1 MKKQKKGYSAYFA
14 GFTITLILVTTYVI
28 SPTALIRL
36 DYFFQNIHFQIRGP
50 IEPTSNIVIGKID
63 EKSIDTLG
71 RWPWPRSTFAKIT
84 ESLSSLD
91 ASVIAF
97 DIIFSSPEKNPL
109 EDHLIK
115 LDKIIPENI
124 PENSSAKNYLKNIL
138 NQSNPDEIF
147 SKTLSDGSPAVLGY
161 FFHFSPDGLDHLS
174 EEKRHQYFEDIKKS
188 QFRGFLKS
196 RSDLD
201 ISHLPFPKAYAIES
215 NLASFS
221 DAASGSGYLTFN
233 VDLDGMIRRLPL
245 MVRYNDSSSNKD
257 FYFPP
262 LSLRIL
268 ETYLEGT
275 LLFRVGE
282 AGMEEVIMDSDD
294 SVILPTNSKGELEI
308 NHLGPRGTFSS
319 FSVADLLQPEKQ
331 SELKEKI
338 KGNIV
343 LLGATATA
351 LEDLRSTPFDPV
363 LPGVEIHATVLDN
376 FFNKSFLSQASPLYD
391 LLLIIL
397 TGILCTLI
405 YSRIKPVTGLIFWI
419 LSSGLLFFLSHWTFV
434 EKGFWLTDIYP
445 FFTNTAIATL
455 LMVDHFLR
463 EEEQTKF
470 IKEVF
475 GQYLSPRVV
484 KDLLT
489 DPSRLKL
496 GGEQRVLTAFFT
508 DLANFTTFSEK
519 LSAEELVSL
528 LNSYFTEMTDIL
540 IKNDGTLDRY
550 DGDAI
555 KAFFGAPLYF
565 EDHAKRACWTCIE
578 MQERLSE
585 LRKEYKEQ
593 GKPELVMRVGINT
606 GQMVV
611 GNMGSSTRMNYGM
624 NGDSVNLA
632 ARLEGANKQY
642 GTCTLISEFTYQEA
656 KDFIEVREL
665 DTLRVVGRST
675 PIKIYELL
683 GKKGSNNFPIALA
696 DYLEGLANYKAQKWQ
711 AAIESFQRA
720 LKIDPEDGPSK
731 TYLERCNIFIESPPE
746 EGWDGVFNLT
756 KK

>member
-1 MKKQKKGYSAYFA
+1 IAE
-14 GFTITLILVTTYVI
+14 V
-28 SPTALIRL
+28 
-36 DYFFQNIHFQIRGP
+36 
-50 IEPTSNIVIGKID
+50 D
-63 EKSIDTLG
+63 EKSIDQLG

-84 ESLSSLD
+84 ESLSSLE

-109 EDHLIK
+109 EDNLIA
-115 LDKIIPENI
+115 LDKMIPENNTEI
-124 PENSSAKNYLKNIL
+124 SSAKIYL
-138 NQSNPDEIF
+138 NQLINQQNPDDFF
-147 SKTLSDGSPAVLGY
+147 SKTLSEGSPTVLGY
-161 FFHFSPDGLDHLS
+161 FFHFSSDGLRHLT

-188 QFRGFLKS
+188 QFRAFLKS
-196 RSDLD
+196 QADMDLYN
-201 ISHLPFPKAYAIES
+201 LPFPIAYAIES

-233 VDLDGMIRRLPL
+233 VDIDGMIRRLPL
-245 MVRYNDSSSNKD
+245 MVRYHDNATKKD
-257 FYFPP
+257 YYFPP

-268 ETYLEGT
+268 ETYLDGT

-282 AGMEEVIMDSDD
+282 AGMEEVIMDADESA
-294 SVILPTNSKGELEI
+294 IIPTNYRGELEI

-319 FSVADLLQPEKQ
+319 FSISDLLQTDKL

-343 LLGATATA
+343 LIGATATA

-376 FFNKSFLSQASPLYD
+376 YFNKSFLSPASPLYD
-391 LLLIIL
+391 LLLIII

-405 YSRIKPVTGLIFWI
+405 YSRIKPVAGLFFWV
-419 LSSGLLFFLSHWTFV
+419 LSSALLFLLSHWFFIG
-434 EKGFWLTDIYP
+434 KGFWLTDIYP
-445 FFTNTAIATL
+445 FFTNTSIAAL
-455 LMVDHFLR
+455 LMINQFLR

-489 DPSRLKL
+489 DTSRLKL
-496 GGEQRVLTAFFT
+496 GGEQKVLSAFFT

-519 LSAEELVSL
+519 LSAEDLVSL
-528 LNSYFTEMTDIL
+528 LNHYFTEMTDIL

-585 LRKEYKEQ
+585 LRKEYKQQ

-606 GQMVV
+606 GEMVV

-642 GTCTLISEFTYQEA
+642 GTCALISESTYQEA
-656 KDFIEVREL
+656 KDYIEVREL
-665 DTLRVVGRST
+665 DTLRVVGRAT

-683 GKKGSNNFPIALA
+683 GKKGSNKFPKALP
-696 DYLEGLANYKAQKWQ
+696 DYLEGLKNYKAQKWDT
-711 AAIESFQRA
+711 AIESFENA
-720 LKIDPEDGPSK
+720 LKTDPEDGPSK
-731 TYLERCNIFIESPPE
+731 TYIERCKLFMESPP
-746 EGWDGVFNLT
+746 GKDWDGVFNLT

>member
-1 MKKQKKGYSAYFA
+1 LNTKNKGYSTYIA
-14 GFTITLILVTTYVI
+14 GFTITLLLIFIYAV
-28 SPTALIRL
+28 SPTALTRL
-36 DYFFQNIHFQIRGP
+36 DYLFQNIHFQLRGP
-50 IEPTSNIVIGKID
+50 IEPSSNIVIAEID

-84 ESLSSLD
+84 ENLSNLN

-97 DIIFSSPEKNPL
+97 DVIFSSPEKNPL
-109 EDHLIK
+109 EDNLIE
-115 LDKIIPENI
+115 LEEMIPESI
-124 PENSSAKNYLKNIL
+124 PQNSSAKNYLKQLI

-147 SKTLSDGSPAVLGY
+147 SKTLSDGSNTVLGY
-161 FFHFSPDGLDHLS
+161 FFHFSPDGLGQLT
-174 EEKRHQYFEDIKKS
+174 EEKRHHFFEDIKKS

-196 RSDLD
+196 HSDLD
-201 ISHLPFPKAYAIES
+201 ISHLLFPKVYAIES

-221 DAASGSGYLTFN
+221 DAASGSGYFTFN

-245 MVRYNDSSSNKD
+245 IVRYHDSITKKD

-282 AGMEEVIMDSDD
+282 AGMEEVIMDSDE
-294 SVILPTNSKGELEI
+294 SVIIPTNPQGELEI

-319 FSVADLLQPEKQ
+319 FSISDLLQPEKQ
-331 SELKEKI
+331 SKLKEKI
-338 KGNIV
+338 QGNIV
-343 LLGATATA
+343 LIGATATA
-351 LEDLRSTPFDPV
+351 LEDLRSTPFDPA
-363 LPGVEIHATVLDN
+363 LPGVEIHATILDN

-391 LLLIIL
+391 LLLIII

-405 YSRIKPVTGLIFWI
+405 YSRIKPFSGLIFWVF
-419 LSSGLLFFLSHWTFV
+419 SSLMFFLFGHWVFV

-445 FFTNTAIATL
+445 FFTNTSIAAL
-455 LMVDHFLR
+455 IMINHYIR

-496 GGEQRVLTAFFT
+496 GGEQKELSAFFT

-519 LSAEELVSL
+519 LSAEDLVSL

-540 IKNDGTLDRY
+540 IRNDGTLDRY

-555 KAFFGAPLYF
+555 KAFFGAPMYF
-565 EDHAKRACWTCIE
+565 KDHAKRACWTCIE

-585 LRKEYKEQ
+585 LRKEYKQQ

-606 GQMVV
+606 GEMVV
-611 GNMGSSTRMNYGM
+611 GNIGSSTRMSYGM

-642 GTCTLISEFTYQEA
+642 GSCSLISESTYQQA
-656 KDFIEVREL
+656 KEFIEVREL
-665 DTLRVVGRST
+665 DTLRVVGRAT

-683 GKKGSNNFPIALA
+683 GKKGSDNFPIALS
-696 DYLEGLANYKAQKWQ
+696 DYLEGLDNYKAQNWQ
-711 AAIESFQRA
+711 DAIKNFQKA
-720 LKIDPEDGPSK
+720 LKIDPDDGPSN
-731 TYLERCNIFIESPPE
+731 TYLERCKIFMKSPPGE
-746 EGWDGVFNLT
+746 DWDGIFNLT

>member
-1 MKKQKKGYSAYFA
+1 LINNKKKYSIYFS
-14 GFTITLILVTTYVI
+14 GLVITLAVLCAYVVF
-28 SPTALIRL
+28 PNALTRL
-36 DYFFQNIHFQIRGP
+36 DYLFQNFHFQLRGP
-50 IEPTSNIVIGKID
+50 IKPTSNIVIGRID

-84 ESLSSLD
+84 ENLSSLN
-91 ASVIAF
+91 AKVIAY
-97 DIIFSSPEKNPL
+97 DVIFSSPEKFPSEEN
-109 EDHLIK
+109 LIE
-115 LDKIIPENI
+115 LDKLIS
-124 PENSSAKNYLKNIL
+124 ENSSAKNYLKNLI
-138 NQSNPDEIF
+138 NQNNPDEVF
-147 SKTLSDGSPAVLGY
+147 SKTLSDGSPTVLGY

-174 EEKRHQYFEDIKKS
+174 EEQRHQFFKDIKKS

-196 RSDLD
+196 NADLD
-201 ISHLPFPKAYAIES
+201 ISHLPFPKAFAIES
-215 NLASFS
+215 NLAIFS
-221 DAASGSGYLTFN
+221 DSASGSGYLTFN

-245 MVRYNDSSSNKD
+245 MVRYHDSISKKD

-268 ETYLEGT
+268 ETYLDGN

-282 AGMEEVIMDSDD
+282 GGMEEVIMDADE
-294 SVILPTNSKGELEI
+294 SVIIPTNSKGELEI

-319 FSVADLLQPEKQ
+319 FSISDLLKPEKL
-331 SELKEKI
+331 SELKDKI
-338 KGNIV
+338 QGNIV
-343 LLGATATA
+343 LIGATATA
-351 LEDLRSTPFDPV
+351 LEDLRSTPFDPI
-363 LPGVEIHATVLDN
+363 LPGVEIHATILDN

-391 LLLIIL
+391 LLLIII

-405 YSRIKPVTGLIFWI
+405 YSQIKPVSGLIFWV
-419 LSSGLLFFLSHWTFV
+419 LSSGLLFLLSHWTFV

-445 FFTNTAIATL
+445 FFTNTGIAAL
-455 LMVDHFLR
+455 IMIDHFMR
-463 EEEQTKF
+463 EEKQTKF

-484 KDLLT
+484 KDLLA

-496 GGEQRVLTAFFT
+496 GGEQKILTAFFT

-540 IKNDGTLDRY
+540 IENDGTLDRY

-606 GQMVV
+606 GEMVV

-683 GKKGSNNFPIALA
+683 GKKGSQNFPIGLP
-696 DYLEGLANYKAQKWQ
+696 DYLEGLKNYKAQKWQ
-711 AAIESFQRA
+711 AAIESFKRA
-720 LKIDPEDGPSK
+720 LKANPEDGPSQ
-731 TYLERCNIFIESPPE
+731 TYLERCKIFMEASPG